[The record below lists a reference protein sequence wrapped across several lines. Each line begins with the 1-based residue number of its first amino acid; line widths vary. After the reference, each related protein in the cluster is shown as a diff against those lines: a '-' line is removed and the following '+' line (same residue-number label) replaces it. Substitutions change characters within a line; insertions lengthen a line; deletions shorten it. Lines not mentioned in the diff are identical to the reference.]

1 MRETPQMAVFQQPV
15 RRMKI
20 KVNQAKCS
28 GCHLCEMVCS
38 LFHLGTINTEKA
50 AIRIHKDDL
59 GTSLNTPV
67 LCRQCKEMK
76 CLDDRRGAETQERK
90 KFIWKKTRAEHCP
103 FHALSV
109 LGGKAF
115 HCDLC
120 GGKPQCLK
128 VCTPGAL
135 QITK

>member
-1 MRETPQMAVFQQPV
+1 
-15 RRMKI
+15 MKI

-28 GCHLCEMVCS
+28 GCHLCETVCS

-76 CLDDRRGAETQERK
+76 CLGERGRAQTRERK
-90 KFIWKKTRAEHCP
+90 KFIWTKTRAERCP

-109 LGGKAF
+109 LGGSAF

-120 GGKPQCLK
+120 GGKPQCVK
-128 VCTPGAL
+128 VCTRGAI
-135 QITK
+135 QVIK